1 MPEKKAHQGE
11 HDQLCS
17 VLSDKVSE
25 KAIGFSLKVTPG
37 NLKCTFSGG
46 AEVQNPDESGFKIS
60 GMRETRSSK
69 YYPRCKTFF
78 LCLLMVA
85 SSKQRVLECKAR
97 YCFTILVF
105 IIYI

>member
-69 YYPRCKTFF
+69 YYSKTSLNPSSISFF
-78 LCLLMVA
+78 LKLL
-85 SSKQRVLECKAR
+85 
-97 YCFTILVF
+97 
-105 IIYI
+105 